1 MKDFFYLWNQIK
13 KISKL
18 FQFRSW
24 TPRDARQLAEP
35 AVLPNGGINPTS
47 KDFQTLRGTKFS
59 WVGFFK
65 NHKTSNESPKS
76 PLFWRNSKKIG
87 KSLNFCSKSGYF
99 CPKNLNFPLKKFS
112 KKFVFL
118 KMYIFLP
125 KNFFYKL
132 WKIFQKNITNFFI
145 FEKYSCIKMQ

>member
-1 MKDFFYLWNQIK
+1 MIVHGTT
-13 KISKL
+13 
-18 FQFRSW
+18 RA
-24 TPRDARQLAEP
+24 THTRALAGWP
-35 AVLPNGGINPTS
+35 VCPCRNTTRTLTTVLPNGGINPTS

-99 CPKNLNFPLKKFS
+99 CPKNLNFPLKKF
-112 KKFVFL
+112 VFL